1 MFSRTFALF
10 LRSLRVDARLLRSHL
25 MRFGLLLFVVVN
37 LSVSQLLSFAM
48 GAPGLHF
55 FRFISW
61 VNFGFASLA
70 GILLFSTAIT
80 EEKEEQT
87 LGLLRMANVGP
98 FALLMGKLA
107 PRLLAA
113 LLILAVQ
120 FPFTLLAITLG
131 GVSWH
136 QVHAAFWTL
145 FAHIVLMGMLGLFSS
160 VICRRSGIAV
170 ALTALLA
177 LSAVVLPLFAFFYFT
192 TTCVGSGEP
201 DWIQIAHDWGR
212 TVSGHVARNTAGWRL
227 EEILSTGFDEPALGR
242 QVGSNI
248 GAAGL
253 LLAVAWLVF
262 DLFNRNVDVAAPQAV
277 RVLSLVTGRRR
288 GRSRRAWR
296 FPIVWKDFQYATG
309 GVTAFAAKLLL
320 YGPIAFLMLLAF
332 NDWYLHRVDSEE
344 FGTLL
349 MTVMLYLALP
359 LEGLLLAARIFR
371 GELKEKTW
379 TALVSLPLSLPEI
392 AYPKVVGCL
401 LGLGPAVLYFL
412 FGMYQDPDSVG
423 RFINDMTADWVGPVV
438 LLNFIV
444 HALLLLHLS
453 SLLSIMTNTW
463 VGLLLTVL
471 VWVMGFWALSACITL
486 PLMLMSIGGGGPPA
500 IDPELYMQLAW
511 SASAVFIMAVV
522 VALHVAIGSRLKA
535 AAAAS

>member
-37 LSVSQLLSFAM
+37 LSVSQLLSVAI

-55 FRFISW
+55 FRFITW

-98 FALLMGKLA
+98 FALLIGKLA

-136 QVHAAFWTL
+136 QVQAAFWTL

-160 VICRRSGIAV
+160 VLCRRSGTAV
-170 ALTALLA
+170 ALTAALA
-177 LSAVVLPLFAFFYFT
+177 LTAVLLPLFAYFYFT
-192 TTCVGSGEP
+192 TTTILSSEP
-201 DWIQIAHDWGR
+201 RWVHIAHEWGR
-212 TVSGHVARNTAGWRL
+212 TISDHVVHNTAGWRL
-227 EEILSTGFDEPALGR
+227 QEILSTGFDESALGS
-242 QVGSNI
+242 QVWSNI

-253 LLAVAWLVF
+253 LLALAWLVF
-262 DLFNRNVDVAAPQAV
+262 DLFNRNVDVAAPQAI
-277 RVLSLVTGRRR
+277 RVLSLLTGGRR

-296 FPIVWKDFQYATG
+296 FPLVWKDFQYATG
-309 GVTAFAAKLLL
+309 GVTAFVAKLLL
-320 YGPIAFLMLLAF
+320 YGPIAFLMLLAV
-332 NDWYLHRVDSEE
+332 NDWYLSRIDPEDLGS
-344 FGTLL
+344 LL
-349 MTVMLYLALP
+349 MGLMLYLALP
-359 LEGLLLAARIFR
+359 LEALLLAARVFR

-379 TALVSLPLSLPEI
+379 TALMSLPLSLPEI

-401 LGLGPAVLYFL
+401 LALGPAVLYFL
-412 FGMYQDPDSVG
+412 LGAVLDPGSVDQ
-423 RFINDMTADWVGPVV
+423 FMIDMTADWVGPVV
-438 LLNFIV
+438 VLNFVV
-444 HALLLLHLS
+444 HVLLLLHLA
-453 SLLSIMTNTW
+453 SLLSVMTNTW

-471 VWVMGFWALSACITL
+471 VWVMGFWAMSACITL
-486 PLMLMSIGGGGPPA
+486 PLMLMSIGGGAPA
-500 IDPELYMQLAW
+500 VDPEVYMQLAW
-511 SASAVFIMAVV
+511 SASAVFMMAVV

-535 AAAAS
+535 AASAS